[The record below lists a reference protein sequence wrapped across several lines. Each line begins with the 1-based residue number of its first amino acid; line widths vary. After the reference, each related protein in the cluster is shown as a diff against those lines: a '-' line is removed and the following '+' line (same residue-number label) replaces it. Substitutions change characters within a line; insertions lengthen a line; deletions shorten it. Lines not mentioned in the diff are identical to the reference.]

1 VKLGLRR
8 TRTLGGRGGVDVIL
22 LGLRLRVRAFV
33 AARSREGGG
42 TYVWLGEV
50 YIQFERSSLRTISMA
65 SKATVTSKP
74 GDSRILIDIKIK
86 SR

>member
-33 AARSREGGG
+33 AARSREGG
-42 TYVWLGEV
+42 TYV
-50 YIQFERSSLRTISMA
+50 
-65 SKATVTSKP
+65 
-74 GDSRILIDIKIK
+74 
-86 SR
+86 